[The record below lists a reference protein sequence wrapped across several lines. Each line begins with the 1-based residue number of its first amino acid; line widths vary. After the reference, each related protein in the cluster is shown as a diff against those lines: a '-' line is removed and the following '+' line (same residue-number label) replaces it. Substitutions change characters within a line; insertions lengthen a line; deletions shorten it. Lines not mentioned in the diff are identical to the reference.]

1 MKQDNL
7 FISNFKL
14 ILRLSIF
21 VTIMIA
27 ILIHFGQKYE
37 KAAEHN
43 VINAFTKSRFDD
55 FYALTPGEL
64 DMVFLG
70 SSHSYCTFDPENFDE
85 KMQISSFQLG
95 TPLQHPDTTY
105 FTLKEVLKT
114 QKPSVAVV
122 EVYWDMLDESFEMK
136 QANSFFEVVNDENTV
151 KEYIKEVFP
160 INEKVKY
167 SILPIKYQQDYFAYE
182 GSQIE
187 KQLQDKYNVTKK
199 KTASVEGKEE
209 YRSKGYVYCDYVIP
223 EEEFDE
229 TNQFKNFDGENWD
242 FNKVQKKYLKK
253 IIELCKDEDI
263 ELIFVTAPIA
273 NVSMDYIKNYD
284 LIYNDINKFAQENNI
299 KYIDLN
305 KICYENNLLKDENF
319 RDDAHLND
327 SGVKIVNNIFM
338 EFLLE
343 NSEKLS
349 NN

>member
-1 MKQDNL
+1 M
-7 FISNFKL
+7 S
-14 ILRLSIF
+14 
-21 VTIMIA
+21 
-27 ILIHFGQKYE
+27 
-37 KAAEHN
+37 
-43 VINAFTKSRFDD
+43 FTG
-55 FYALTPGEL
+55 A
-64 DMVFLG
+64 
-70 SSHSYCTFDPENFDE
+70 C
-85 KMQISSFQLG
+85 
-95 TPLQHPDTTY
+95 
-105 FTLKEVLKT
+105 
-114 QKPSVAVV
+114 
-122 EVYWDMLDESFEMK
+122 
-136 QANSFFEVVNDENTV
+136 
-151 KEYIKEVFP
+151 
-160 INEKVKY
+160 
-167 SILPIKYQQDYFAYE
+167 
-182 GSQIE
+182 
-187 KQLQDKYNVTKK
+187 
-199 KTASVEGKEE
+199 
-209 YRSKGYVYCDYVIP
+209 RSKGYVYCDYVIP

-242 FNKVQKKYLKK
+242 FNKVQKRYLKK